1 VSISGD
7 LRDDFKRSS
16 SNLEDKLSDLQK
28 QDRENVQRLAAMEVK
43 VEQQERKI
51 AELFAENER
60 LRRVTAS
67 QVPLSTP
74 PTPHILELTTS
85 HASLVH
91 VLIIVHHYCTHS
103 QFWVTGLRRRLT
115 EVATRASRIHGGSVQ
130 QNIRS
135 GSCQF
140 SIRKVK

>member
-85 HASLVH
+85 HTCITCPCVDNRASL
-91 VLIIVHHYCTHS
+91 LYS
-103 QFWVTGLRRRLT
+103 
-115 EVATRASRIHGGSVQ
+115 
-130 QNIRS
+130 
-135 GSCQF
+135 F
-140 SIRKVK
+140 SILGDRTP